1 MPTMY
6 NKLGL
11 ATMRW
16 VSRIETIPAIVLGL
30 LVITFA
36 MVRLPWP
43 PDQPGQLPGVTISY
57 LDRARGKIVGV
68 QSADTDIK
76 TGLWHVRRVGDAL
89 AGFLLIVSYVVLFV
103 VLTQMNDRRRA
114 MVILMLAGVLG
125 IVYGALVG
133 LYPGPMTAS
142 AGFSLVLCGAGV
154 NLAGLNA
161 SRPAVRDSLLGALPP
176 QKWDSKSL

>member
-1 MPTMY
+1 MY
-6 NKLGL
+6 NKPGL
-11 ATMRW
+11 VTMRW
-16 VSRIETIPAIVLGL
+16 AGRFDSVPAIVLGL

-36 MVRLPWP
+36 MIRLPWP
-43 PDQPGQLPGVTISY
+43 PDQPGHMPGTTISY

-76 TGLWHVRRVGDAL
+76 TVLWHVRRVGDAL
-89 AGFLLIVSYVVLFV
+89 AGFLLIVSYAVLFV
-103 VLTQMNDRRRA
+103 ALTQPNDRRRA
-114 MVILMLAGVLG
+114 MMILMLVGVLG

-154 NLAGLNA
+154 NLAGLNT
-161 SRPAVRDSLLGALPP
+161 SRPAARNTLLGALPP